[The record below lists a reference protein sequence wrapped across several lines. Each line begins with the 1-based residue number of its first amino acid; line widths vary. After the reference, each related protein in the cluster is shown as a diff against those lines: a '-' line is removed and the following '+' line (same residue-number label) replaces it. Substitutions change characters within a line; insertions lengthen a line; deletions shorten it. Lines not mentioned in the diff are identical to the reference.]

1 MWVSLKFVHKRCL
14 KSKTLTIVPV
24 KTSPDKLVVVSDLVH
39 YCTKTAYTMLHNL
52 RYKKQH

>member
-1 MWVSLKFVHKRCL
+1 MDRL

-39 YCTKTAYTMLHNL
+39 YCPKTAYTMLYNL
-52 RYKKQH
+52 KGEKKNF